1 MGTNVTTESVLS
13 EEQIQQAVQCIT
25 AEQSI
30 VDGSV
35 VLSNVNVCFLAL
47 EQAVLQSP
55 EVSDMNGA
63 IRAAIFLLAGDAT
76 NTEYVRGMCE
86 LLAMLFPAP
95 DMDTAERAEWFETK
109 IHGAI
114 DAAMKERP

>member
-1 MGTNVTTESVLS
+1 MTTESVLT

-35 VLSNVNVCFLAL
+35 VLSNVNVCFLEL

-55 EVSDMNGA
+55 EVQRLRED
-63 IRAAIFLLAGDAT
+63 AGRYRVLRDEEYQMLVDDPCVTDDSFNTFFGEDLDKAVDALK
-76 NTEYVRGMCE
+76 NR
-86 LLAMLFPAP
+86 
-95 DMDTAERAEWFETK
+95 
-109 IHGAI
+109 H
-114 DAAMKERP
+114 DAAMKEQP